1 MGASVVLEVDER
13 PAHDEGHGQLVEGVE
28 EEAGEAVGVVDG
40 VGPLQA
46 RVQQRYPQAEEEGL
60 LPRAHPPVVPDTH
73 RWVIDRWV
81 TDRWA
86 SSHVPTRQW
95 FLTHTGGL

>member
-1 MGASVVLEVDER
+1 M
-13 PAHDEGHGQLVEGVE
+13 EGVE

-60 LPRAHPPVVPDTH
+60 LPSAHPPVVPDTH
-73 RWVIDRWV
+73 TWITDRWVTHRWVTDRWV

-86 SSHVPTRQW
+86 SSHVPTLQW
-95 FLTHTGGL
+95 FLP

>member
-1 MGASVVLEVDER
+1 MGYRQV
-13 PAHDEGHGQLVEGVE
+13 
-28 EEAGEAVGVVDG
+28 
-40 VGPLQA
+40 
-46 RVQQRYPQAEEEGL
+46 GL
-60 LPRAHPPVVPDTH
+60 LLRAHPPVVPDTH

-95 FLTHTGGL
+95 FLTHTGGLHTDRWDIQVGHRQVGHTSRSQTGGTYKWATDRWDIQVGYRQVSY